1 MIVSKEFN
9 MRIDKIQKIRQVA
22 GENIIISQSS
32 GVSDMTR
39 VAALNES
46 ALEIY
51 NQLKD
56 CEFTI
61 EDVVKVLLNTYD
73 VDESTARTDA
83 AKWVEQMRKEGLIVD

>member
-1 MIVSKEFN
+1 MK
-9 MRIDKIQKIRQVA
+9 IDKIKKIRQVA
-22 GENIIISQSS
+22 GENIVIMQAD

-56 CEFTI
+56 REFNLDDIT
-61 EDVVKVLLNTYD
+61 KVLLDTYE
-73 VDESTARTDA
+73 VDEATAKADA
-83 AKWVEQMRKEGLIVD
+83 KAWIGQMREYGLIID